1 MGEDLVSLRIL
12 IVSQSSS
19 DRGLWRQ
26 AVALAPMPIEL
37 IEAEALGSA
46 QPLFARGVADIV
58 LLDAAMPE
66 PDRSAVAAAA
76 RATASAPFIVVIA
89 PNDSSARGID
99 ADGVI
104 NRPSSLA
111 EAQYLVDRIA
121 HVRLPSRVLVVDDS
135 GTMRSI
141 VRKILSA
148 TRFPVEVAEA
158 EEGGAALERIRS
170 GNFDI
175 VILDYNM
182 PGLNGLDTLAEIK
195 REHPRLEVVM
205 ITSTQDESVA
215 TRVRAAG
222 AAAFLKKP
230 FFPADID
237 VVLHAFCGMR
247 PAPG

>member
-1 MGEDLVSLRIL
+1 MSEDIVSLRML
-12 IVSQSSS
+12 IVSQSPE
-19 DRGLWRQ
+19 DRGMWRQ
-26 AVALAPMPIEL
+26 AAALAPMPIEM
-37 IEAEALGSA
+37 IEADALASA
-46 QPLFARGVADIV
+46 QPTLRLGAADIV
-58 LLDAAMPE
+58 LLDSEVPE
-66 PDRSAVAAAA
+66 PDRSAIAAAA
-76 RATASAPFIVVIA
+76 RTAASAPFIVLIA
-89 PNDSSARGID
+89 PSESAARGVD
-99 ADGVI
+99 ADGLI
-104 NRPSSLA
+104 NTPSSLA
-111 EAQYLVDRIA
+111 EMQYLIDRIA
-121 HVRLPSRVLVVDDS
+121 HVRLPSRILVVDDS

-170 GNFDI
+170 GNFHI

-182 PGLNGLDTLAEIK
+182 PGLNGLETLAEIK
-195 REHPRLEVVM
+195 RDHPGLEVVM
-205 ITSTQDESVA
+205 ITSTQDEAVA

-237 VVLHAFCGMR
+237 VVMHAFCGMR